1 MDESLIKP
9 GHFGKEINNIKL
21 YKNFVDLEDLKIIQK
36 FLPTISE
43 WMDAGENQYAED
55 GTCTY
60 DASYWSDRQCSWDI
74 LERINIDIYNIIEK
88 YIQKMKKCLEDSFK
102 VELSTRPPVIIKW
115 RPGMEQ
121 RPHADKQMNDGRP
134 NPFPTYDINSL
145 IYYNDDFEGGEL
157 YYPDYD

>member
-9 GHFGKEINNIKL
+9 GHFGKEIKNIKL
-21 YKNFVDLEDLKIIQK
+21 YKNFVDLEDLRIIQK

-60 DASYWSDRQCSWDI
+60 NASYWSDRQCSWDI

-88 YIQKMKKCLEDSFK
+88 YTVI
-102 VELSTRPPVIIKW
+102 ELLCPICRQYI
-115 RPGMEQ
+115 
-121 RPHADKQMNDGRP
+121 
-134 NPFPTYDINSL
+134 
-145 IYYNDDFEGGEL
+145 
-157 YYPDYD
+157 